1 MVPAW
6 LRKSVR
12 NVRISF
18 QFLVTP
24 MTENVPEWK
33 IHQAGILEQCADLF
47 DQKRLRIQ
55 VDKVFPLQQAADA
68 QNYLENNFVTGKVV
82 LEI

>member
-1 MVPAW
+1 M
-6 LRKSVR
+6 
-12 NVRISF
+12 
-18 QFLVTP
+18 VTP

-47 DQKRLRIQ
+47 DQKWFSLQ
-55 VDKVFPLQQAADA
+55 VDKVFPLRQAADV
-68 QNYLENNFVTGKVV
+68 QNYLENDSVTGKVV